1 MSKRA
6 SSQGWTLY
14 QKTGQLPDRNSMSIT
29 IDSIPF
35 KVNFAKDQFGNISI
49 YSHPGKE

>member
-1 MSKRA
+1 MNK
-6 SSQGWTLY
+6 QCYGWTLY
-14 QKTGQLPDRNSMSIT
+14 QKTGQLPDRNSMNIL